1 MPAYRDAESGWL
13 ARHQSARET
22 DVKDVIFRPSDFR
35 SNLDFRDGMLTLG
48 PNI

>member
-1 MPAYRDAESGWL
+1 MEI
-13 ARHQSARET
+13 
-22 DVKDVIFRPSDFR
+22 DVKGYFLRPLDFR